1 VVRANHTSPSVFL
14 DNIFMGAGPDWAE
27 QIAVADKVSI
37 IELSMMLA
45 TLFLDIWMMLT
56 HVPGPD
62 MRDALG
68 WTSSIPNIAKQRHPI
83 P

>member
-1 VVRANHTSPSVFL
+1 
-14 DNIFMGAGPDWAE
+14 
-27 QIAVADKVSI
+27 
-37 IELSMMLA
+37 MMLA